1 MVKLQTWNSNIQKS
15 GLRESQNGPAVL
27 KRTAAH
33 PCKKPGLSER
43 HTLQRGRKFNPGA
56 QYLQPAKS
64 LFHSKTVVGNY
75 WPNERW
81 RSQMRMLLT
90 ALKIYR
96 MDNGLGQ
103 CMEVICTVGVI
114 FGTSQMG
121 WEMGMGRGKN
131 EKPQFGVKK
140 SFLVKKR
147 DRKNAISEILGNDW
161 QSFNH
166 NARQKQGRQ
175 RRYVQKN
182 IKPKNVLMVFADNK
196 LSSSINTVWASVTNI

>member
-1 MVKLQTWNSNIQKS
+1 MWHSNFGPDYGFGYPKLQGKSRLCTWMVKLQTWNSNIQKS

-56 QYLQPAKS
+56 QYLGPAKS

-90 ALKIYR
+90 ALKTYR
-96 MDNGLGQ
+96 MDNGLDQ
-103 CMEVICTVGVI
+103 CMELICTEGVI

-121 WEMGMGRGKN
+121 WEMGWGEGRMKN
-131 EKPQFGVKK
+131 H
-140 SFLVKKR
+140 S
-147 DRKNAISEILGNDW
+147 LG
-161 QSFNH
+161 
-166 NARQKQGRQ
+166 
-175 RRYVQKN
+175 
-182 IKPKNVLMVFADNK
+182 
-196 LSSSINTVWASVTNI
+196 